1 MRPLRD
7 VDEPI
12 TLGANANADLK
23 GRAEEYA
30 AVLDDIAELQDRAK
44 EIKADAKAEG
54 YDMQVFNQVVK
65 EKRRGASFQCSQLEK
80 ELVLD
85 TYRSALGLPVTL
97 EDAQK
102 RAAEDAGE
110 LPEPKKEKKG
120 KRGGDAVPFGKGNKD
135 LN

>member
-1 MRPLRD
+1 MS
-7 VDEPI
+7 DETL

-23 GRAEEYA
+23 GRAEELA
-30 AVLDDIAELQDRAK
+30 GVLDDIAELQERAK
-44 EIKADAKAEG
+44 EIKSDAKAEG
-54 YDMQVFNQVVK
+54 YDMKVFNQVVK
-65 EKRRGASFQCSQLEK
+65 EKRRGASFQCSQLEM

-110 LPEPKKEKKG
+110 LPEPKKEKKA
-120 KRGGDAVPFGKGNKD
+120 KRGGDVVPFKGNKD

>member
-1 MRPLRD
+1 MS
-7 VDEPI
+7 DE
-12 TLGANANADLK
+12 TLTPGANANADLK
-23 GRAEEYA
+23 GRAEELA
-30 AVLDDIAELQDRAK
+30 GVLDDIAGLQDRAK
-44 EIKADAKAEG
+44 EIKSDAKAEG
-54 YDMQVFNQVVK
+54 YDMKVFNQVVK
-65 EKRRGASFQCSQLEK
+65 EKRRGASFQCSQLEM

-110 LPEPKKEKKG
+110 LPEPKEKKANKG
-120 KRGGDAVPFGKGNKD
+120 AACVPFKGNKD

>member
-1 MRPLRD
+1 MS
-7 VDEPI
+7 DEPI

-23 GRAEEYA
+23 GRAEELA
-30 AVLDDIAELQDRAK
+30 GVLDDIAELKNREK

-54 YDMQVFNQVVK
+54 YDMPSFNQMVK
-65 EKRRGASFQCSQLEK
+65 EKRRGASYQCAQLEK

-85 TYRSALGLPVTL
+85 TYRKAIGLPVTL

-102 RAAEDAGE
+102 RAAADASKT
-110 LPEPKKEKKG
+110 PDTKKEKKS
-120 KRGGDAVPFGKGNKD
+120 KRGGDVVPFGKGNKD

>member
-1 MRPLRD
+1 MS
-7 VDEPI
+7 DETI

-23 GRAEEYA
+23 GRAEELA
-30 AVLDDIAELQDRAK
+30 GVLDDIAELQDRAK

-54 YDMQVFNQVVK
+54 YDMKVFNQVVK
-65 EKRRGASFQCSQLEK
+65 EKRRGASYQCSQLEM

-102 RAAEDAGE
+102 RAADDAGE
-110 LPEPKKEKKG
+110 LPSSKKEKKP
-120 KRGGDAVPFGKGNKD
+120 KRGGDVVPFGKGNKD

>member
-1 MRPLRD
+1 MS
-7 VDEPI
+7 DETV

-23 GRAEEYA
+23 GRAEELA
-30 AVLDDIAELQDRAK
+30 GVLDDIAELQDRAK
-44 EIKADAKAEG
+44 EIKSDAKAEG
-54 YDMQVFNQVVK
+54 YDMKVFNQVVK
-65 EKRRGASFQCSQLEK
+65 EKRRGASYQCSQLEM

-110 LPEPKKEKKG
+110 LPEQKKEKKA
-120 KRGGDAVPFGKGNKD
+120 KRGGDVVPFKGNKD